1 MLASAAAYRAP
12 HGKYYPQVRTMGN
25 AGNAGNCIT
34 LPCRLSHVREVCLAA
49 FKHGYYK
56 MTLPFTLPLPRGL
69 SSARGENP
77 SRAAAAAA
85 AQKSQGRPASCFSSG
100 NNVARVLSREARSRL
115 TSPSYEIE
123 F

>member
-1 MLASAAAYRAP
+1 
-12 HGKYYPQVRTMGN
+12 
-25 AGNAGNCIT
+25 
-34 LPCRLSHVREVCLAA
+34 
-49 FKHGYYK
+49 

-77 SRAAAAAA
+77 SRVAAAA

-100 NNVARVLSREARSRL
+100 NNVAQVLSREARSRL